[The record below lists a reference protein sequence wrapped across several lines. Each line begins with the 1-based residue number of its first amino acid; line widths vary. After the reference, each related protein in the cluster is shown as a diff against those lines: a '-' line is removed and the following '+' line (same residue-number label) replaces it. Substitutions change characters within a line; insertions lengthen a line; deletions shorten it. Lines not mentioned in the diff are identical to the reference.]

1 MSQQP
6 TPPPYQPGPPAYQPG
21 PPAYQGAPQPGGAP
35 AYGPPPPQGS
45 YQGPWPSQLPSG
57 SFPGMPAVGI
67 ARPLTIT
74 LAAWFLVASSIA
86 PLAGIPAILDWMGTY
101 MHTSLMQATTR
112 ANRANAAAFASQF
125 TAIMT
130 PALWV
135 SALVGVAVT
144 VLIALGIRA
153 GMNWVRILLTV
164 FAGLSVLGYVS
175 NLALSAVL
183 PTAGAFPM
191 PAFVYVLS
199 FLSGALYIAAAVLT
213 WLRPSSQYIA
223 ARRAAKL
230 GGGYLR

>member
-6 TPPPYQPGPPAYQPG
+6 TPPPYQPGPPTYQPG
-21 PPAYQGAPQPGGAP
+21 QHPAGAP

-45 YQGPWPSQLPSG
+45 YQGPWPSQMPTG
-57 SFPGMPAVGI
+57 SFPGMPTVGL

-74 LAAWFLVASSIA
+74 LAAWFLVASSLA
-86 PLAGIPAILDWMGTY
+86 PLAGIPAALDWMNTY
-101 MHTSLMQATTR
+101 IHTTLMETTTR
-112 ANRANAAAFASQF
+112 ANRSNAIAFANQF

-130 PALWV
+130 PVMWGSV
-135 SALVGVAVT
+135 LVGVAIT

-153 GMNWVRILLTV
+153 GMNWVRIVLTV
-164 FAGLSVLGYVS
+164 FAGFSLLGYVS
-175 NLALSAVL
+175 NFALATVF
-183 PTAGAFPM
+183 PTAGTFPM
-191 PAFVYVLS
+191 PLFVYVLS
-199 FLSGALYIAAAVLT
+199 FLSGALYITAAVLT

>member
-6 TPPPYQPGPPAYQPG
+6 SPPPYQPGPPAYQPS
-21 PPAYQGAPQPGGAP
+21 PDPGGTP

-74 LAAWFLVASSIA
+74 LAAWFLIASSIA

-101 MHTSLMQATTR
+101 MHTSLLQATARSSR
-112 ANRANAAAFASQF
+112 ASAANAAAFASQF

-130 PALWV
+130 PVVWI
-135 SALVGVAVT
+135 SALIGVAVT
-144 VLIALGIRA
+144 VLLALGIRA

-164 FAGLSVLGYVS
+164 FAGLSVIGYVS
-175 NLALSAVL
+175 NLALAAVL
-183 PTAGAFPM
+183 PTAGTFPM

>member
-21 PPAYQGAPQPGGAP
+21 PSPHGAPD
-35 AYGPPPPQGS
+35 YGPPPPHGS

-74 LAAWFLVASSIA
+74 LAAWFLIASSVA
-86 PLAGIPAILDWMGTY
+86 PLAGIPAIVDWMGTY
-101 MHTSLMQATTR
+101 MHTALMQSTTR
-112 ANRANAAAFASQF
+112 ANRASAVAFASQF

-130 PALWV
+130 PVLWI
-135 SALVGVAVT
+135 SALIGVAVT
-144 VLIALGIRA
+144 VLLALGIRA

-164 FAGLSVLGYVS
+164 FAGLSLLGYVV
-175 NLALSAVL
+175 NFAVATVL
-183 PTAGAFPM
+183 PTARTFPL
-191 PAFVYVLS
+191 PAFVYVLG
-199 FLSGALYIAAAVLT
+199 FLSAALYIAAAVLT